1 MIKTLFRGFTKFAEA
16 VVIGWLFL
24 IGFILLLI
32 LLAYLWYKISS
43 SYGDFMSVKK
53 HNSAEISKLFST
65 ENPKS
70 LLLYRSK
77 TSYGKVCYV
86 NFLKLESDFVFT
98 EEFIAK
104 NGFEKVSETKCH
116 SIANLTGASTKF
128 AAPNFTYLNH
138 KEFLVWGSTE
148 NLHISALNDN
158 MGQVWRDGRDE
169 HEIIFY
175 PDKNIVQKNTL
186 QPYR

>member
-1 MIKTLFRGFTKFAEA
+1 MIKTLFKHTMKFFEA
-16 VVIGWLFL
+16 VFIGWAVLL
-24 IGFILLLI
+24 GLILLLF
-32 LLAYLWYKISS
+32 LFFYVYAKISL

-86 NFLKLESDFVFT
+86 NFLKLENNYSFT
-98 EEFIAK
+98 EDFISK
-104 NGFEKVSETKCH
+104 KGYEKVSETKCH

-128 AAPNFTYLNH
+128 AAPNFTYLNN